1 MSKKEQVN
9 ENLHYADL
17 QPINRIEATNLE
29 SWEQNFKN
37 YLNEAQKDDEAVK
50 AEEKKTSKHVE
61 EVNSHNYDNQ
71 DYKNLDNQIGEEV
84 RKGIYFEA
92 KQNPDK
98 SLEEIKKIVSNNLN
112 KDSLYYVKEGQF
124 GVKGLGYT
132 EQKQEEVSGNHK
144 ASGYSDKLKALVKE
158 SLAFGPNGNTL
169 GGVVTTGNPQ
179 SFASQQAVVINQMM
193 NEMEGKDAEYS
204 PMDEMDL
211 NISTEEVPLEPVAED
226 EFTEDAR
233 TDAEEEGYLD
243 GMHDEKVD
251 LEKSKMEAELEE
263 EKEKE
268 TKKDKNGK
276 AKKESIQNVM
286 SRIERVG
293 SGVALEAKIGA
304 IDEEIAKRNEQLAML
319 DENEAMAQL
328 MDKGKIKEL
337 RNEMKLL
344 EKQKAKYDKMY
355 EKATGNKRKEVVDET
370 DI

>member
-61 EVNSHNYDNQ
+61 EVNSHNYDYQ

-169 GGVVTTGNPQ
+169 GGVVTTGNPN
-179 SFASQQAVVINQMM
+179 SFASQQAAVINQMM
-193 NEMEGKDAEYS
+193 NEQDEI
-204 PMDEMDL
+204 DEMVDDGMQGF
-211 NISTEEVPLEPVAED
+211 SSED
-226 EFTEDAR
+226 EKENYYLDLDSVDEDAR

-251 LEKSKMEAELEE
+251 LEKSKMETELEE